1 MMDHRLTIGFHM
13 HKKIL
18 VVIVTH
24 NSSKYFSWALEPLL
38 HNAECQVRIVDSGS
52 SDTAYLKALSRENE
66 EIDVIFENNIGFAKA
81 NNRGLYDIINYDF
94 VLFLNPDARVEKH
107 VLSVMLE
114 RIYEKK
120 YSNVGIFSVPLIQY
134 NFDEGKKSNNYDSLG
149 IYCDYLGRW
158 KDIRCEI
165 NSTSLVKYEA
175 ICGAFMLCRV
185 SALMQ
190 LKDSSGNIGFEES
203 FFMYKEDIELS
214 LRIKSKWQILI
225 FNDLF
230 AYHCRGWGGER
241 KKNPY
246 WSRLI
251 SAKNDMKIAFK
262 FKKRALPFS
271 ILKYLYV
278 ILIERK
284 GGGE

>member
-1 MMDHRLTIGFHM
+1 
-13 HKKIL
+13 
-18 VVIVTH
+18 
-24 NSSKYFSWALEPLL
+24 
-38 HNAECQVRIVDSGS
+38 
-52 SDTAYLKALSRENE
+52 
-66 EIDVIFENNIGFAKA
+66 
-81 NNRGLYDIINYDF
+81 
-94 VLFLNPDARVEKH
+94 
-107 VLSVMLE
+107 
-114 RIYEKK
+114 
-120 YSNVGIFSVPLIQY
+120 
-134 NFDEGKKSNNYDSLG
+134 
-149 IYCDYLGRW
+149 
-158 KDIRCEI
+158 
-165 NSTSLVKYEA
+165 NSTSLVNYEA

-214 LRIKSKWQILI
+214 LRIKRKWQILM
-225 FNDLF
+225 FHDLF

-251 SAKNDMKIAFK
+251 SAKNDMKIASK

-278 ILIERK
+278 ILIERN
-284 GGGE
+284 GRSE